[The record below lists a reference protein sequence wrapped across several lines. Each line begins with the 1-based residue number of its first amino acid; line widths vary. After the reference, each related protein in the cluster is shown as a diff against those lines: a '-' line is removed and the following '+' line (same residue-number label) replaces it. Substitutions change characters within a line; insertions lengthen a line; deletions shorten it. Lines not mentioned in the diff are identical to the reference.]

1 VLGYPILCIP
11 IISFSHLQTYRYV
24 QLTSSNPK
32 KEVMRSLCSFGCNND
47 TGITGAGGGIV
58 GGCVGLGGTFRLI

>member
-1 VLGYPILCIP
+1 VQGYPIFCIP
-11 IISFSHLQTYRYV
+11 IISFSHLQTYRNS

-32 KEVMRSLCSFGCNND
+32 KEVMRSLCSFGWSND

-58 GGCVGLGGTFRLI
+58 GG